1 MMVSL
6 LDVTQTFW
14 IVIYHFGFCDLILTL
29 IRYSSPQEK
38 QTKKPI
44 FSFFPPHPRRRGVV
58 RLEPGSR
65 RECAEGH
72 CHHRGHGRGRD
83 CGYARGGGDRAVR
96 IGVKSLWLSHR
107 RARAA

>member
-6 LDVTQTFW
+6 WNVPKP
-14 IVIYHFGFCDLILTL
+14 FGFSFIIFGFWDLIFTL
-29 IRYSSPQEK
+29 IRYASPQEK

-96 IGVKSLWLSHR
+96 IGV
-107 RARAA
+107 